1 MKFKNNTLAL
11 IVIAL
16 GLSGFVYFYEIKGKP
31 EREAAKAKQE
41 QIFDFKTD
49 QVKSFTLT
57 VKEKVLTIERNNDTQ
72 NGKSKWQIK
81 VPVQQAANPASVDFL
96 LDRLTTGKSDRTFS
110 IPTATLSE
118 FGLDQPQAKIE
129 IKLDNQQT
137 HHLILG
143 KPEFSNRFLY
153 AQVDPPSPPP
163 QNLSVILVPIDFK
176 TASDRPLSEW
186 QEQNKQEA
194 PNPTPNP
201 TPTQTPTQT
210 PTPKDN

>member
-16 GLSGFVYFYEIKGKP
+16 SLTGFVYFYEIKGKP

-41 QIFDFKTD
+41 QIFDFKTE

-57 VKEKVLTIERNNDTQ
+57 VKEKVLTIERNNDIKNQ
-72 NGKSKWQIK
+72 KSKWQIK
-81 VPVQQAANPASVDFL
+81 VPVQKAASQASVDFL

-110 IPTATLSE
+110 IPAATISE
-118 FGLDQPQAKIE
+118 FGLDQPQAKVE
-129 IKLDNQQT
+129 INLDNKQS

-176 TASDRPLSEW
+176 TAVDRPLPEW
-186 QEQNKQEA
+186 QEQDKQE
-194 PNPTPNP
+194 
-201 TPTQTPTQT
+201 TPTATPTAT